1 MPSRRMPRSAR
12 GAVAAAVLLAACSD
26 PAGSD
31 RAGVPVAR
39 VVGGDAVRGAHAV
52 IAYGCGSCHVIP
64 GIDGATGSAAAP
76 LDGFARRTTI
86 AGEAVNAPDQLVA
99 WIMHPQAI
107 APGTAMPDLGVRAA
121 DARDIAA
128 YLYTLR

>member
-1 MPSRRMPRSAR
+1 MRSRRLFRSGR
-12 GAVAAAVLLAACSD
+12 WVVAVLLVAACGD

-31 RAGVPVAR
+31 RADAPIAR
-39 VVGGDAVRGAHAV
+39 VDGGDAARGARALV
-52 IAYGCGSCHVIP
+52 AYGCGSCHVIP

-76 LDGFARRTTI
+76 LSGFARRTTI
-86 AGEAVNAPDQLVA
+86 AGAAVNAPGQLVA

-107 APGTAMPDLGVRAA
+107 APGTTMPDLGVRTG